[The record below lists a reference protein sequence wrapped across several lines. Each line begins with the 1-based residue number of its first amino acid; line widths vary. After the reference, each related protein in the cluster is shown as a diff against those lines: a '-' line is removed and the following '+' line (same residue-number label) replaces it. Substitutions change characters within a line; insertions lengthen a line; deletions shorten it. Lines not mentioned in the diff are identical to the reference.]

1 MEAWAAGGPS
11 ILIRQQTKSVLVLRL
26 IQMACATSE
35 IFLSD
40 KQR

>member
-11 ILIRQQTKSVLVLRL
+11 VLIRRQTKSVLVLRL
-26 IQMACATSE
+26 AQMACATSE

-40 KQR
+40 RRK